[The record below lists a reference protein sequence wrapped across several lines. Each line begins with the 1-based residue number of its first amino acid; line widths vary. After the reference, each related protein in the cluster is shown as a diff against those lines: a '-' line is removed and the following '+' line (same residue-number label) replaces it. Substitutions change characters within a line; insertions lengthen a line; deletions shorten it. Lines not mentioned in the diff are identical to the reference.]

1 MKDLL
6 TLQEVAEYLQLS
18 DKTLLKMVK
27 NNEIPC
33 AKIANQWRFSKSMLD
48 DWITAKMSVIPQND
62 FSRLVETQ
70 YDFIPLS
77 RLIDEET
84 IIMNLKGNSTE
95 EVVRELA
102 EEAYKNDFVANKD
115 EFIKKLLEREQLT
128 STSIGQ
134 GIAIPHLR
142 KPCGTMVSEP
152 KIVIGVSPNGVD
164 FASLDG
170 EKTTLFFLLLS
181 DSEVVH
187 LRILSKLTQILSL
200 NGVIDEIKSLKTP
213 KDFIKFFIRKEQ
225 EIQLSR
231 RNL

>member
-1 MKDLL
+1 MGDIL
-6 TLQEVAEYLQLS
+6 TLQEVAELLQLS
-18 DKTLLKMVK
+18 DKTILKMVK

-33 AKIANQWRFSKSMLD
+33 AKIANQWRFSKAMLN
-48 DWITAKMSVIPQND
+48 DWITAQMSVIPQND
-62 FSRLVETQ
+62 FSRLVESEFD
-70 YDFIPLS
+70 YIPLS
-77 RLIDEET
+77 RLIDQDS
-84 IIMNLKGNSTE
+84 IITNLKGTNSD

-102 EEAYKNDFVANKD
+102 EQAYKKDFVVDKD
-115 EFIKKLLEREQLT
+115 KFIQKLLEREKLT

-134 GIAIPHLR
+134 GIALPHLR
-142 KPCGTMVSEP
+142 KPCGTIVTKP
-152 KIVIGVSPNGVD
+152 KIVIGISKNGID

-200 NGVIDEIKSLKTP
+200 NNVIDEIKNLNKP
-213 KDFIKFFIRKEQ
+213 EEFIQFFIRKEQ

-231 RNL
+231 LGR

>member
-27 NNEIPC
+27 NNDIPC

-48 DWITAKMSVIPQND
+48 DWITAKMQVVPQND

-70 YDFIPLS
+70 FDYIPLS
-77 RLIDEET
+77 RLIDEDS
-84 IIMNLKGNSTE
+84 IITELKASNGE
-95 EVVRELA
+95 EAVKELA
-102 EEAYKNDFVANKD
+102 EQAYQKDLIANKD
-115 EFIKKLLEREQLT
+115 EFVKKLLEREKLT

-134 GIAIPHLR
+134 GIALPHLR
-142 KPCGTMVSEP
+142 KPCGSIVTEP
-152 KIVIGVSPNGVD
+152 KIVIGISKNGID

-170 EKTTLFFLLLS
+170 EKTTIFFLLLS

-187 LRILSKLTQILSL
+187 LKILSKLTQILSL
-200 NGVIDEIKSLKTP
+200 NDSIKELKGLTTP
-213 KDFIKFFIRKEQ
+213 REFIQFFIKKEQ
-225 EIQLSR
+225 EIQLLR
-231 RNL
+231 RNI

>member
-18 DKTLLKMVK
+18 DKTVLKMVK

-70 YDFIPLS
+70 FDYIPLS
-77 RLIDEET
+77 RLIDEDS
-84 IIMNLKGNSTE
+84 IIMDLKGNNSE
-95 EVVRELA
+95 EVIQELA
-102 EEAYKNDFVANKD
+102 QQAFNNELVANKD

-134 GIAIPHLR
+134 GIALPHLR
-142 KPCGTMVSEP
+142 KPCGTIVCEP
-152 KIVIGVSPNGVD
+152 KIVIGVSKNGID

-170 EKTTLFFLLLS
+170 EKTTLFFLILS

-200 NGVIDEIKSLKTP
+200 NNSIDEIKKLNTP
-213 KDFIKFFIRKEQ
+213 KEYIQFFIRTEQ
-225 EIQLSR
+225 KIQLSR
-231 RNL
+231 R